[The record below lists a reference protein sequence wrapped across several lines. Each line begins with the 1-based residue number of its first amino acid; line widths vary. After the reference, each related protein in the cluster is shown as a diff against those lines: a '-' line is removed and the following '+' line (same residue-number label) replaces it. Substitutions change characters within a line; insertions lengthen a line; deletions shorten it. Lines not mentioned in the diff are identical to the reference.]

1 VSGTIETVA
10 DGRWIIL
17 IGIFGWVGYLA
28 EFGLIA
34 LPVLM
39 LWLYKNRVG
48 DIPHQRLIGPVTLL
62 LAINL
67 MDMLPNATL
76 TPLTWLFAGAVLGL
90 AESARR
96 GALAPGERTAPA
108 AGSRSRGWRPI
119 M

>member
-1 VSGTIETVA
+1 MTVS

-34 LPVLM
+34 LPVLL
-39 LWLYKNRVG
+39 LWARGAGLASLG
-48 DIPHQRLIGPVTLL
+48 AGPLAGPVALL

-67 MDMLPNATL
+67 IELIPNATL
-76 TPLTWLFAGAVLGL
+76 TPLTWLLAGAVLGL
-90 AESARR
+90 AEQVRHVAEPVQRR
-96 GALAPGERTAPA
+96 PL
-108 AGSRSRGWRPI
+108 GWKPL